1 MPHRSHFPPDFI
13 QHLGRHLTSFRF
25 ELVIVWRVQIDEEGK
40 VLPKLDLLPKAPQQ
54 GRACQ
59 GGGCKDLRCP
69 TGACCCLL
77 VFRARIKRRT
87 SQCIVCIGLSV
98 TRKQRRG
105 ETVPSPRPVCGS
117 IPTVTAVVGWGGRV
131 SVRRLSQPALPAA
144 LELDRNRVLETAPRS
159 FRALLGVLGIEAALE
174 SLIKSLCT
182 ADSS

>member
-1 MPHRSHFPPDFI
+1 MRIHARRLQEHILREGDRSHFPPGFI

-54 GRACQ
+54 
-59 GGGCKDLRCP
+59 
-69 TGACCCLL
+69 
-77 VFRARIKRRT
+77 
-87 SQCIVCIGLSV
+87 
-98 TRKQRRG
+98 
-105 ETVPSPRPVCGS
+105 
-117 IPTVTAVVGWGGRV
+117 
-131 SVRRLSQPALPAA
+131 A

>member
-1 MPHRSHFPPDFI
+1 MKK
-13 QHLGRHLTSFRF
+13 GRFCQSWTFSPKHHS
-25 ELVIVWRVQIDEEGK
+25 K
-40 VLPKLDLLPKAPQQ
+40 V
-54 GRACQ
+54 GACQ